1 MAPRPA
7 ALHSAKAEALYIER
21 RWCASGLWTQE
32 ESPMTCPICGA
43 RGYSLSAAFCT
54 RCGARTV
61 APEPPARPLSQ
72 GAAAIRPSD
81 FRPRAFMVT
90 KSAGVAVLRSFLWC
104 GLGQIYN
111 GNIGKGVLLMMVYPI
126 SIVVSWFGI
135 FALIRAAPATGRSP
149 AWWGSGLTTTPRW
162 PTP

>member
-1 MAPRPA
+1 
-7 ALHSAKAEALYIER
+7 
-21 RWCASGLWTQE
+21 
-32 ESPMTCPICGA
+32 MTCPICGA

-61 APEPPARPLSQ
+61 APEPAARPLSQ

-135 FALIRAAPATGRSP
+135 FALIRAAPATGPDSIAKLLIAVVASSAAP
-149 AWWGSGLTTTPRW
+149 ALWIDGMVGAFRTARRINAAARF
-162 PTP
+162 